1 MAIRCKLITILLL
14 GFTLLSGLNS
24 PVYAKETAK
33 ATFAGGC
40 FWCME
45 KPFDDLPGVISTT
58 VGYTG
63 GTTVNPTYE
72 QVSSGETG
80 HAEAVQVVYDPAKIS
95 YEKLLDVFWRNIDPL
110 DASGQFC
117 DRGNQYRSSIFY
129 ETARQR
135 NLAEKSKQTLAAS
148 GRFSK
153 PIATQIVAAGNFY
166 PAKAYHQ
173 NYYRTNA
180 IKYRFYRFTCGRD
193 QRLSER
199 WGNKQH

>member
-117 DRGNQYRSSIFY
+117 DQGNQYRSSIFY